1 MATKGWTA
9 KHRFG
14 SFAPIRNG
22 SQAKWYVDGQDYMAA
37 VADSIEAA
45 EKEIFIT
52 DWQLNPHIFM
62 KRPDSGVDSLLWRL
76 DKMLLRKAEQGVRT
90 YILLYWESKK
100 IAGMDLG
107 SEYAKTVLSHD
118 NIEVLR
124 HPDMTTLWLNP
135 STMFRWSHHEKVVV
149 VDRSVAFV
157 GGIDLCFGRWDTHSH
172 LLTDPFPPHPCV
184 LESDEYARI
193 PQESTV
199 QYSRWI
205 GKDYGNTFLHGA
217 RTNLDEPM
225 KDDVDR
231 RKDPR
236 MPWHDVACSVSG
248 PPALDVATHFI
259 QRYKYLKPHCG
270 FQDILPNTE
279 LYQISDPSGRNLT
292 IQVLRSVGEWS
303 AGQPK
308 ETSIYNAYL
317 HAIEN
322 AEHFVYIENQFFISS
337 HGEVHN
343 KVMLTLADR
352 IYRAHQQSQDFRAM
366 VIIPLKPE
374 FPEKWDTDDNLR
386 LVSYET
392 YATIYRGEDC
402 LMNRLKEKGIP
413 SEAIPNYFSVYGLR
427 RHGSLNGNLV
437 TEIVYVHSKLMIVD
451 DRVAII
457 GSANINDRSMLGDRD
472 SEVAVIIQD
481 NEMMEGKMNGRPY
494 QVGKFSRSLRCH
506 LLKEHLGLLS
516 ETTATSLNI
525 KVEDPLTSSFHSTV
539 LELAEENTRIF
550 ESVFRGRILPTNEVR
565 NFDELKQ
572 WQSLSGVADHYLEQ
586 ATKELDEIQGR
597 IVLFPQLFLKDC
609 LKPSSFMARVSEY
622 FEMPMVGGTPTS
634 TNEVWNYGVADYL
647 VQAIKESHK
656 TYRLQVVHR
665 GAERDAG
672 TSRAGRDAEPS
683 RAERDPE
690 PSRAERDPEPSCH
703 ECMERPLLSCVACH
717 DLVEAIKEFHEL
729 KICNLR
735 VVPLPAERDAGTS
748 RVERDPEPSCHKC
761 IEWPF
766 LSCVACHHLVEA
778 IKELHELDIYR
789 LQVVRRRAER
799 DAGLSRAERDP
810 ELSFHECMVWP
821 LPSFVAV
828 HDLVGTTEELR
839 WIYRLPVVLC
849 LAERDPE
856 PSFDELKEWLRL
868 VLNCWKL

>member
-14 SFAPIRNG
+14 SFAPIRNE

-107 SEYAKTVLSHD
+107 SEYAKTVLTHD

-124 HPDMTTLWLNP
+124 HPDMTTLLLNP

-184 LESDEYARI
+184 LESDECARI
-193 PQESTV
+193 PKESTV
-199 QYSRWI
+199 QYAQWI
-205 GKDYGNTFLHGA
+205 GKDYGNTFLHGT

-231 RKDPR
+231 SKDPR
-236 MPWHDVACSVSG
+236 LPWHDVACSVSG
-248 PPALDVATHFI
+248 PPTLDVATHFI
-259 QRYKYLKPHCG
+259 QRYKYLKPHYG

-317 HAIEN
+317 QAIEN
-322 AEHFVYIENQFFISS
+322 AEHFIYIENQFFISS
-337 HGEVHN
+337 HGKVQN
-343 KVMLTLADR
+343 KIMLTLADR

-374 FPEKWDTDDNLR
+374 FPEKWDADDNLR

-427 RHGSLNGNLV
+427 THGSLNGNLV

-481 NEMMEGKMNGRPY
+481 KEMMEGKMNGRPY
-494 QVGKFSRSLRCH
+494 QVGKFSHSLRCH

-572 WQSLSGVADHYLEQ
+572 WQSLSGVADHNLEQ
-586 ATKELDEIQGR
+586 ATKELDKIQGR

-622 FEMPMVGGTPTS
+622 FEMPMARGAPTS
-634 TNEVWNYGVADYL
+634 TNEVWNYVAADYL
-647 VQAIKESHK
+647 VQSIKESHK
-656 TYRLQVVHR
+656 TYRLQVV
-665 GAERDAG
+665 
-672 TSRAGRDAEPS
+672 
-683 RAERDPE
+683 
-690 PSRAERDPEPSCH
+690 
-703 ECMERPLLSCVACH
+703 
-717 DLVEAIKEFHEL
+717 
-729 KICNLR
+729 
-735 VVPLPAERDAGTS
+735 
-748 RVERDPEPSCHKC
+748 
-761 IEWPF
+761 
-766 LSCVACHHLVEA
+766 
-778 IKELHELDIYR
+778 
-789 LQVVRRRAER
+789 RR
-799 DAGLSRAERDP
+799 
-810 ELSFHECMVWP
+810 
-821 LPSFVAV
+821 
-828 HDLVGTTEELR
+828 
-839 WIYRLPVVLC
+839 
-849 LAERDPE
+849 
-856 PSFDELKEWLRL
+856 
-868 VLNCWKL
+868 

>member
-1 MATKGWTA
+1 
-9 KHRFG
+9 
-14 SFAPIRNG
+14 
-22 SQAKWYVDGQDYMAA
+22 MAA

-52 DWQLNPHIFM
+52 DWQLNPQIFM

-107 SEYAKTVLSHD
+107 SEYAKTVLTHD

-124 HPDMTTLWLNP
+124 HPDMTTLLLNP

-184 LESDEYARI
+184 LESDKYARI
-193 PQESTV
+193 PKESTV

-225 KDDVDR
+225 KDDADR

-259 QRYKYLKPHCG
+259 QRYKYLKPHYG

-279 LYQISDPSGRNLT
+279 LYQISDPSSRNLT

-317 HAIEN
+317 QAIEN
-322 AEHFVYIENQFFISS
+322 AEHFIYIENQFFISS
-337 HGEVHN
+337 HGNVYN
-343 KVMLTLADR
+343 KVMSTLADR
-352 IYRAHQQSQDFRAM
+352 IYRAHQESQDFRAM
-366 VIIPLKPE
+366 IIIPLKPE
-374 FPEKWDTDDNLR
+374 FPEKWDTDVNLR
-386 LVSYET
+386 FVSYKT
-392 YATIYRGEDC
+392 YATIYHGKEC

-427 RHGSLNGNLV
+427 THGSLNGNLV

-481 NEMMEGKMNGRPY
+481 KEMMEGKMNGRPY
-494 QVGKFSRSLRCH
+494 QVGKFSHSLRCH

-550 ESVFRGRILPTNEVR
+550 ESVFQGRILPTNEVR
-565 NFDELKQ
+565 NFDELKE
-572 WQSLSGVADHYLEQ
+572 WQSLSGVADHNLEQ

-622 FEMPMVGGTPTS
+622 FEMPMARGAPTS
-634 TNEVWNYGVADYL
+634 TNEVWNYVAADYL
-647 VQAIKESHK
+647 VQSIKESHK
-656 TYRLQVVHR
+656 TYRLQVV
-665 GAERDAG
+665 
-672 TSRAGRDAEPS
+672 
-683 RAERDPE
+683 
-690 PSRAERDPEPSCH
+690 
-703 ECMERPLLSCVACH
+703 
-717 DLVEAIKEFHEL
+717 
-729 KICNLR
+729 
-735 VVPLPAERDAGTS
+735 
-748 RVERDPEPSCHKC
+748 
-761 IEWPF
+761 
-766 LSCVACHHLVEA
+766 
-778 IKELHELDIYR
+778 
-789 LQVVRRRAER
+789 RR
-799 DAGLSRAERDP
+799 
-810 ELSFHECMVWP
+810 
-821 LPSFVAV
+821 
-828 HDLVGTTEELR
+828 
-839 WIYRLPVVLC
+839 
-849 LAERDPE
+849 
-856 PSFDELKEWLRL
+856 
-868 VLNCWKL
+868 

>member
-1 MATKGWTA
+1 MATKGSTA
-9 KHRFG
+9 EHRFG
-14 SFAPIRNG
+14 SFAPIRNR

-45 EKEIFIT
+45 KQEIFIT

-90 YILLYWESKK
+90 YILLYWESKT

-107 SEYAKTVLSHD
+107 SEYAQTVLSHD
-118 NIEVLR
+118 NIKVLR
-124 HPDMTTLWLNP
+124 HPNYSISSLF
-135 STMFRWSHHEKVVV
+135 TMFQWSHHEKVVV

-231 RKDPR
+231 SKDPR
-236 MPWHDVACSVSG
+236 LPWHDVACSVSG

-259 QRYKYLKPHCG
+259 QRYKYLKPHYG

-279 LYQISDPSGRNLT
+279 LSQISDPSGRNLT
-292 IQVLRSVGEWS
+292 IQVLRSVGKWS

-317 HAIEN
+317 RAIEN

-343 KVMLTLADR
+343 KVMQTLADR

-374 FPEKWDTDDNLR
+374 FPEKWDTDDDLR
-386 LVSYET
+386 FVSYKT
-392 YATIYRGEDC
+392 YATIYRGEEC

-413 SEAIPNYFSVYGLR
+413 SEAIPNYFSVHGLR
-427 RHGSLNGNLV
+427 THGSLNGNLV

-494 QVGKFSRSLRCH
+494 QVGKFSHSLRCH
-506 LLKEHLGLLS
+506 VLKEHLGLLS
-516 ETTATSLNI
+516 ERTATPLNI
-525 KVEDPLTSSFHSTV
+525 KVEDPLTSAFHSTV
-539 LELAEENTRIF
+539 LKLAEENTRIF
-550 ESVFRGRILPTNEVR
+550 ESVFQGRILPTNKVR
-565 NFDELKQ
+565 NFDELKE
-572 WQSLSGVADHYLEQ
+572 WKSRSDVADHYLELP
-586 ATKELDEIQGR
+586 KIQGR
-597 IVLFPQLFLKDC
+597 IVLFPQFFLEDC
-609 LKPSSFMARVSEY
+609 LKPSSFTARAKDKLGIYS
-622 FEMPMVGGTPTS
+622 
-634 TNEVWNYGVADYL
+634 
-647 VQAIKESHK
+647 
-656 TYRLQVVHR
+656 
-665 GAERDAG
+665 
-672 TSRAGRDAEPS
+672 
-683 RAERDPE
+683 
-690 PSRAERDPEPSCH
+690 
-703 ECMERPLLSCVACH
+703 
-717 DLVEAIKEFHEL
+717 
-729 KICNLR
+729 LR
-735 VVPLPAERDAGTS
+735 VIDKRPHIYGSNALEKNAQAETG
-748 RVERDPEPSCHKC
+748 
-761 IEWPF
+761 
-766 LSCVACHHLVEA
+766 
-778 IKELHELDIYR
+778 
-789 LQVVRRRAER
+789 
-799 DAGLSRAERDP
+799 
-810 ELSFHECMVWP
+810 
-821 LPSFVAV
+821 
-828 HDLVGTTEELR
+828 
-839 WIYRLPVVLC
+839 
-849 LAERDPE
+849 
-856 PSFDELKEWLRL
+856 LRL
-868 VLNCWKL
+868 HSANLKGEHSKAQQYV

>member
-1 MATKGWTA
+1 MGASGSTA
-9 KHRFG
+9 EHRFG

-62 KRPDSGVDSLLWRL
+62 KRPDSGVDCLLWRL

-90 YILLYWESKK
+90 YILIYWESKK

-107 SEYAKTVLSHD
+107 SEYAKTVLSHK

-124 HPDMTTLWLNP
+124 HPDMYNLLRNL
-135 STMFRWSHHEKVVV
+135 STMGRWSHHEKVVV

-184 LESDEYARI
+184 LESDECARI
-193 PQESTV
+193 PKESTV
-199 QYSRWI
+199 QYAQWI
-205 GKDYGNTFLHGA
+205 GKDYGNTFLRGT

-259 QRYKYLKPHCG
+259 QRYKYLKPRYV

-279 LYQISDPSGRNLT
+279 LHQISDPSGRNLT

-317 HAIEN
+317 HAIKN
-322 AEHFVYIENQFFISS
+322 AEHFIYIENQFFISS
-337 HGEVHN
+337 HGKVQN
-343 KVMLTLADR
+343 KIMLTLADR

-374 FPEKWDTDDNLR
+374 FPEKWDTDVILR
-386 LVSYET
+386 LVSDET
-392 YATIYRGEDC
+392 YATIYRGKEC
-402 LMNRLKEKGIP
+402 LMNRLKEKGVP
-413 SEAIPNYFSVYGLR
+413 SDAIPTYFSVHGLR
-427 RHGSLNGNLV
+427 THESLNGNLV

-481 NEMMEGKMNGRPY
+481 KEMMEGKMNGRPY
-494 QVGKFSRSLRCH
+494 QVGKFSHSLRCH

-516 ETTATSLNI
+516 EMTATPLNFN
-525 KVEDPLTSSFHSTV
+525 VEDPLTIAFHSTV
-539 LELAEENTRIF
+539 SKLAEENTRIF
-550 ESVFRGRILPTNEVR
+550 ERVFGGRILPTNEVQ
-565 NFDELKQ
+565 NFDKLKE
-572 WQSLSGVADHYLEQ
+572 WKSRSGVADHHLEK
-586 ATKELDEIQGR
+586 ATEELHEIQGR
-597 IVLFPQLFLKDC
+597 IVLFPQFFLKDC
-609 LKPSSFMARVSEY
+609 LKPSSIQSKLLHH
-622 FEMPMVGGTPTS
+622 T
-634 TNEVWNYGVADYL
+634 GVALDVMPRIRDHDSL
-647 VQAIKESHK
+647 ES
-656 TYRLQVVHR
+656 
-665 GAERDAG
+665 
-672 TSRAGRDAEPS
+672 
-683 RAERDPE
+683 
-690 PSRAERDPEPSCH
+690 
-703 ECMERPLLSCVACH
+703 
-717 DLVEAIKEFHEL
+717 
-729 KICNLR
+729 
-735 VVPLPAERDAGTS
+735 
-748 RVERDPEPSCHKC
+748 
-761 IEWPF
+761 
-766 LSCVACHHLVEA
+766 
-778 IKELHELDIYR
+778 
-789 LQVVRRRAER
+789 
-799 DAGLSRAERDP
+799 
-810 ELSFHECMVWP
+810 
-821 LPSFVAV
+821 
-828 HDLVGTTEELR
+828 
-839 WIYRLPVVLC
+839 
-849 LAERDPE
+849 
-856 PSFDELKEWLRL
+856 
-868 VLNCWKL
+868 

>member
-1 MATKGWTA
+1 MGASGSTA
-9 KHRFG
+9 HAEHRFG

-90 YILLYWESKK
+90 YILLYWESK

-107 SEYAKTVLSHD
+107 SEYAQTALRHD

-124 HPDMTTLWLNP
+124 HPDMTTLLLNP

-157 GGIDLCFGRWDTHSH
+157 GAIDLCFGRWDTHSH

-322 AEHFVYIENQFFISS
+322 EEHFIYIENQFFISS
-337 HGEVHN
+337 HGNVYN

-352 IYRAHQQSQDFRAM
+352 IYRAHQESQDFRAM

-374 FPEKWDTDDNLR
+374 FPEKWDTDVNLR
-386 LVSYET
+386 FVSNKT
-392 YATIYRGEDC
+392 YATIYRGKEC

-451 DRVAII
+451 DR
-457 GSANINDRSMLGDRD
+457 
-472 SEVAVIIQD
+472 D
-481 NEMMEGKMNGRPY
+481 NEMMEGKMNGRPC
-494 QVGKFSRSLRCH
+494 QVGKFSHSLRCH

-516 ETTATSLNI
+516 ETTATPLNI
-525 KVEDPLTSSFHSTV
+525 KVEDPLTNAFHDTV

-550 ESVFRGRILPTNEVR
+550 ESVFQGRILPTNKAR
-565 NFDELKQ
+565 NFDELKE
-572 WQSLSGVADHYLEQ
+572 WQSLSGVADHNLEQ
-586 ATKELDEIQGR
+586 ATKELDKIQGR
-597 IVLFPQLFLKDC
+597 IVLFPQFFLKDY
-609 LKPSSFMARVSEY
+609 LKPS
-622 FEMPMVGGTPTS
+622 
-634 TNEVWNYGVADYL
+634 
-647 VQAIKESHK
+647 VQF
-656 TYRLQVVHR
+656 L
-665 GAERDAG
+665 
-672 TSRAGRDAEPS
+672 P
-683 RAERDPE
+683 
-690 PSRAERDPEPSCH
+690 
-703 ECMERPLLSCVACH
+703 RP
-717 DLVEAIKEFHEL
+717 
-729 KICNLR
+729 
-735 VVPLPAERDAGTS
+735 
-748 RVERDPEPSCHKC
+748 
-761 IEWPF
+761 
-766 LSCVACHHLVEA
+766 
-778 IKELHELDIYR
+778 Y
-789 LQVVRRRAER
+789 VR
-799 DAGLSRAERDP
+799 
-810 ELSFHECMVWP
+810 
-821 LPSFVAV
+821 
-828 HDLVGTTEELR
+828 
-839 WIYRLPVVLC
+839 LC
-849 LAERDPE
+849 LLCVLVALLLD
-856 PSFDELKEWLRL
+856 WLCL
-868 VLNCWKL
+868 YSHTG

>member
-1 MATKGWTA
+1 
-9 KHRFG
+9 
-14 SFAPIRNG
+14 
-22 SQAKWYVDGQDYMAA
+22 
-37 VADSIEAA
+37 
-45 EKEIFIT
+45 
-52 DWQLNPHIFM
+52 
-62 KRPDSGVDSLLWRL
+62 
-76 DKMLLRKAEQGVRT
+76 
-90 YILLYWESKK
+90 
-100 IAGMDLG
+100 
-107 SEYAKTVLSHD
+107 
-118 NIEVLR
+118 
-124 HPDMTTLWLNP
+124 
-135 STMFRWSHHEKVVV
+135 
-149 VDRSVAFV
+149 
-157 GGIDLCFGRWDTHSH
+157 
-172 LLTDPFPPHPCV
+172 
-184 LESDEYARI
+184 
-193 PQESTV
+193 
-199 QYSRWI
+199 
-205 GKDYGNTFLHGA
+205 
-217 RTNLDEPM
+217 M

-231 RKDPR
+231 SKDPR
-236 MPWHDVACSVSG
+236 LPWHDVACSVSG

-259 QRYKYLKPHCG
+259 QRYKYLKPHYG

-322 AEHFVYIENQFFISS
+322 AEHFIYIENQFFISS

-352 IYRAHQQSQDFRAM
+352 IYRTHQQSQDFRAM

-413 SEAIPNYFSVYGLR
+413 SQAIPNYFSVHGLR
-427 RHGSLNGNLV
+427 THGSLNGNLV

-472 SEVAVIIQD
+472 SEVAVIIED

-494 QVGKFSRSLRCH
+494 QVGKFSHSLRCH

-516 ETTATSLNI
+516 ETTAISLNI

-572 WQSLSGVADHYLEQ
+572 WQSLSGVADHNLEQ
-586 ATKELDEIQGR
+586 ATKELDKIQGR

-647 VQAIKESHK
+647 VEAIKKSHK
-656 TYRLQVVHR
+656 TYRLHVVHR
-665 GAERDAG
+665 RPERDAG
-672 TSRAGRDAEPS
+672 TSRAERDAEPS

-690 PSRAERDPEPSCH
+690 PSRAERDPDTSCH
-703 ECMERPLLSCVACH
+703 ERMKWPLLSCVACH

-729 KICNLR
+729 KISRLR
-735 VVPLPAERDAGTS
+735 VMRLHLRAEHDAGTS
-748 RVERDPEPSCHKC
+748 RAERDPEPSCHKC
-761 IEWPF
+761 MEWPF
-766 LSCVACHHLVEA
+766 LSCVACHDLVEA

-789 LQVVRRRAER
+789 
-799 DAGLSRAERDP
+799 
-810 ELSFHECMVWP
+810 
-821 LPSFVAV
+821 
-828 HDLVGTTEELR
+828 
-839 WIYRLPVVLC
+839 
-849 LAERDPE
+849 
-856 PSFDELKEWLRL
+856 
-868 VLNCWKL
+868 

>member
-1 MATKGWTA
+1 MATKGSTA
-9 KHRFG
+9 EHRFG
-14 SFAPIRNG
+14 SFAPIRNE

-45 EKEIFIT
+45 KQEIFIT

-124 HPDMTTLWLNP
+124 HPDMTNLLLNP
-135 STMFRWSHHEKVVV
+135 STMFRWSHHEKLVV

-184 LESDEYARI
+184 LESDECARI
-193 PQESTV
+193 PKESTV
-199 QYSRWI
+199 QYAQWI
-205 GKDYGNTFLHGA
+205 GKDYGNTFLRGT

-259 QRYKYLKPHCG
+259 QRYKYLKPHYG

-292 IQVLRSVGEWS
+292 IQVLRSVGKWS

-317 HAIEN
+317 RAIEN

-343 KVMLTLADR
+343 KVMQTLADR

-374 FPEKWDTDDNLR
+374 FAEKWDTDDILR

-413 SEAIPNYFSVYGLR
+413 SEAIPNYFSVHGLR
-427 RHGSLNGNLV
+427 THGSLNGNLV

-494 QVGKFSRSLRCH
+494 QVGKFSHSLRCH

-516 ETTATSLNI
+516 EMTATPLNFT
-525 KVEDPLTSSFHSTV
+525 VEDPLTIAFHSTV
-539 LELAEENTRIF
+539 SKLAEKNTRIF
-550 ESVFRGRILPTNEVR
+550 ERVFGGRILPTNEVQ
-565 NFDELKQ
+565 NFAKLKE
-572 WQSLSGVADHYLEQ
+572 WKSRSGVADHHLEK
-586 ATKELDEIQGR
+586 ATEELHEIQGR
-597 IVLFPQLFLKDC
+597 IVLFPQFFLKDC
-609 LKPSSFMARVSEY
+609 LKPSSLMARVSGY
-622 FEMPMVGGTPTS
+622 FNVAMAEETPTP
-634 TNEVWNYGVADYL
+634 TIEVRNYECVEWPLLSCVACNAL
-647 VQAIKESHK
+647 VEAIQVFHDLEI
-656 TYRLQVVHR
+656 YRLQVVR
-665 GAERDAG
+665 RRAERDAG
-672 TSRAGRDAEPS
+672 TS

-703 ECMERPLLSCVACH
+703 ECMEWPLLSCVACH
-717 DLVEAIKEFHEL
+717 DLVEAIKESHEL
-729 KICNLR
+729 GIC
-735 VVPLPAERDAGTS
+735 
-748 RVERDPEPSCHKC
+748 
-761 IEWPF
+761 
-766 LSCVACHHLVEA
+766 
-778 IKELHELDIYR
+778 R
-789 LQVVRRRAER
+789 LQVWRRRAER
-799 DAGLSRAERDP
+799 DAGLSRAWRDP
-810 ELSFHECMVWP
+810 ELSFHECMEWP
-821 LPSFVAV
+821 LLSC
-828 HDLVGTTEELR
+828 HDWVGPIRELHR
-839 WIYRLPVVLC
+839 TYRLPEVPR
-849 LAERDPE
+849 LAERDAE
-856 PSFDELKEWLRL
+856 PSLDELMEWLLRPRQAHTDSVEAVRALLDRL
-868 VLNCWKL
+868 VARSRAKRDAKPCVTQKKE

>member
-1 MATKGWTA
+1 MATKGSTA

-14 SFAPIRNG
+14 SFAPIWNG

-45 EKEIFIT
+45 KQEIFIT

-124 HPDMTTLWLNP
+124 HPDMTNLLLNP

-172 LLTDPFPPHPCV
+172 LLTDPFAPHPCV
-184 LESDEYARI
+184 LESDECARI
-193 PQESTV
+193 PKKSRV
-199 QYSRWI
+199 QYAQWV
-205 GKDYGNTFLHGA
+205 GKDYGNTFLHGT

-231 RKDPR
+231 SKDPR
-236 MPWHDVACSVSG
+236 LPWHDVACSVSG

-259 QRYKYLKPHCG
+259 QRYKYLKPHYG

-279 LYQISDPSGRNLT
+279 LYQISNPSGRNLT

-308 ETSIYNAYL
+308 ETSVYNAYL

-413 SEAIPNYFSVYGLR
+413 SEAIPNYFSVHGLR
-427 RHGSLNGNLV
+427 THGSLNGNLV

-457 GSANINDRSMLGDRD
+457 GSANINDRSMLGDKD

-494 QVGKFSRSLRCH
+494 EVGKFSHSLRCH

-516 ETTATSLNI
+516 EMTATPLNFN
-525 KVEDPLTSSFHSTV
+525 VEDPLTIAFHSTV
-539 LELAEENTRIF
+539 SKLAEENTRIF
-550 ESVFRGRILPTNEVR
+550 ERVFGGRILPTNEVQ
-565 NFDELKQ
+565 NFDKLKE
-572 WQSLSGVADHYLEQ
+572 WKSRSGVADHHLEK
-586 ATKELDEIQGR
+586 ATEELHEIQGR
-597 IVLFPQLFLKDC
+597 IVLFPQFFLKDC
-609 LKPSSFMARVSEY
+609 LKPSSIQSKLLHH
-622 FEMPMVGGTPTS
+622 T
-634 TNEVWNYGVADYL
+634 GVALDVMPRIRDHDSL
-647 VQAIKESHK
+647 ES
-656 TYRLQVVHR
+656 
-665 GAERDAG
+665 
-672 TSRAGRDAEPS
+672 
-683 RAERDPE
+683 
-690 PSRAERDPEPSCH
+690 
-703 ECMERPLLSCVACH
+703 
-717 DLVEAIKEFHEL
+717 
-729 KICNLR
+729 
-735 VVPLPAERDAGTS
+735 
-748 RVERDPEPSCHKC
+748 
-761 IEWPF
+761 
-766 LSCVACHHLVEA
+766 
-778 IKELHELDIYR
+778 
-789 LQVVRRRAER
+789 
-799 DAGLSRAERDP
+799 
-810 ELSFHECMVWP
+810 
-821 LPSFVAV
+821 
-828 HDLVGTTEELR
+828 
-839 WIYRLPVVLC
+839 
-849 LAERDPE
+849 
-856 PSFDELKEWLRL
+856 
-868 VLNCWKL
+868 